1 MGFRYLRLH
10 YIRYTSDVYYIAK
23 YSFWSI
29 IIFMKNELSDLEYD
43 IMLLLATGMDAR
55 AITDYLNI
63 NYKIYIKAKNNIL
76 KKLKIKTRNQ
86 ILFTAL
92 ENELI
97 KL

>member
-1 MGFRYLRLH
+1 MLQN
-10 YIRYTSDVYYIAK
+10 
-23 YSFWSI
+23 
-29 IIFMKNELSDLEYD
+29 IIFALSFIFMQNKLSELEYNVM
-43 IMLLLATGMDAR
+43 MLLAAGMDAR

-63 NYKIYIKAKNNIL
+63 SYKIYIKAKNNIL

-92 ENELI
+92 KNELI

>member
-1 MGFRYLRLH
+1 MQN
-10 YIRYTSDVYYIAK
+10 K
-23 YSFWSI
+23 
-29 IIFMKNELSDLEYD
+29 LSELEYNVM
-43 IMLLLATGMDAR
+43 MLLAAGMDAR

-63 NYKIYIKAKNNIL
+63 SYKIYIKVKNNIL

>member
-1 MGFRYLRLH
+1 MQN
-10 YIRYTSDVYYIAK
+10 K
-23 YSFWSI
+23 
-29 IIFMKNELSDLEYD
+29 LSELEYNVM
-43 IMLLLATGMDAR
+43 MLLAAGMDAR

-63 NYKIYIKAKNNIL
+63 SYKIYIKVKNNIL
-76 KKLKIKTRNQ
+76 KKLKIKTRTQ

>member
-1 MGFRYLRLH
+1 MQN
-10 YIRYTSDVYYIAK
+10 K
-23 YSFWSI
+23 
-29 IIFMKNELSDLEYD
+29 LSELEYNVM
-43 IMLLLATGMDAR
+43 MLLAAGMDAR

-63 NYKIYIKAKNNIL
+63 SYKIYIKSESNIL

>member
-23 YSFWSI
+23 YYFWSI
-29 IIFMKNELSDLEYD
+29 LIFMQNKLSELEYNVM
-43 IMLLLATGMDAR
+43 MLLAAGMDAR
-55 AITDYLNI
+55 DITDYLNI

>member
-1 MGFRYLRLH
+1 MQNKV
-10 YIRYTSDVYYIAK
+10 S
-23 YSFWSI
+23 
-29 IIFMKNELSDLEYD
+29 ELEYNVM
-43 IMLLLATGMDAR
+43 MLLAAGMDAR

-63 NYKIYIKAKNNIL
+63 SYKIYIKAKNNIL